1 MKLWLARHAPV
12 AGAQGLCYGAS
23 DLPADAAATQAAAR
37 ALAGQLPQGLAVR
50 CSPLGRCRQ
59 LAAALQ
65 ALRPDLAAKPDER
78 LREMDFGAWEGRPWA
93 TIERD
98 AFERW
103 LDDFQDARPGGHGE
117 SVRVL
122 MARVASAWDE
132 WQASGADQAWVT
144 HAGVMRAAL
153 LLARGVRL
161 PATARQWPDDALALG
176 GLRVL
181 QGP

>member
-1 MKLWLARHAPV
+1 MKLWLVRHAPV

-23 DLPADAAATQAAAR
+23 DLPADTAATQAAAR
-37 ALAGQLPQGLAVR
+37 ALAGQLPQGLAVHS
-50 CSPLGRCRQ
+50 SPLGRCRQ
-59 LAAALQ
+59 LAEALQ
-65 ALRPDLAAKPDER
+65 ALRPDLAVKPDGR
-78 LREMDFGAWEGRPWA
+78 LREMDFGAWEGQPWA
-93 TIERD
+93 AIARA
-98 AFERW
+98 AFDRW
-103 LDDFQDARPGGHGE
+103 LDDFQDGRPGGHGE
-117 SVRVL
+117 SVRDL

-132 WQASGADQAWVT
+132 WQTGSTDQAWLT

-161 PATARQWPDDALALG
+161 PATARQWPDEVLVFG